1 MFKRVDLGNGIIRIE
16 TPFDVY
22 MYLVVGQER
31 AALIDTGYGVG
42 DLKAFVRSVTKL
54 PLVVLCSHGHVDHA
68 SGSAQFDE
76 VYLSRKDW
84 DLERKHTQAEERMR
98 IAEALSGGRPR
109 KEDMIPQRDEPYLD
123 LEDGEVFE
131 LGGLT
136 IETISC
142 PGHTQGCM
150 CFLIKE
156 LHLLFLGDAC
166 NSNTFLFFPEASRV
180 QDYLE
185 SLNRLN
191 RRANEFDHAIFFHP
205 DNYEDKNNIEENIVV
220 CQEILDGRD
229 DRIACDVLGCS
240 VFSAKETDDKKHRI
254 DGKSA
259 NILYTLEKL
268 W

>member
-1 MFKRVDLGNGIIRIE
+1 MFKKTDLGKGVIRIE

-22 MYLVVGQER
+22 MYLVIGKER

-42 DLKAFVRSVTKL
+42 DLKAYVRSITKL

-84 DLERKHTQAEERMR
+84 ELEREHTQVEKRIG
-98 IAEALSGGRPR
+98 IAEALCGTKPQR
-109 KEDMIPQRDEPYLD
+109 ENMIPQRMGTYLD
-123 LEDGEVFE
+123 LEDGKVFD

-136 IETISC
+136 IETIFC

-156 LHLLFLGDAC
+156 LRLLLLGDAC
-166 NSNTFLFFPEASRV
+166 NSNTFLFFPEAGKIV
-180 QDYLE
+180 DYLE

-191 RRANEFDHAIFFHP
+191 GRTDEFDHAIFFHP
-205 DNYEDKNNIEENIVV
+205 DNYGDKNNIEENIVV
-220 CQEILDGRD
+220 CREILDGKD
-229 DRIACDVLGCS
+229 GRIACEVLGCK
-240 VFSAKETDDKKHRI
+240 VFSAKETDDTKHRI

-268 W
+268 